1 MSMEQRLL
9 FVDDEKSILRALERL
24 FFDSDY
30 EILTAESGEEGL
42 QILAENPVDV
52 VISDMRMP
60 GMDGYQF
67 LNQVKTL
74 YPSTTRL
81 ILSGYA
87 DEKIVLNS
95 LIDGSS
101 QFYLFKPWDGE
112 ALKTMITKLFE
123 SRHLYLNP
131 RLLNVLNGLENLSV
145 VTGIYPAVCRLIQ
158 QDAEISEIAKVI
170 ETDMAVTAA
179 VLRVVNSSFYQ
190 VKTAS
195 LTQAITLLGL
205 TAIKS
210 IVLSCSLTNLVS
222 DSVPS
227 FSATRLSRHASIAN
241 LFMTR
246 IYRDLLHKKLPDNLM
261 TAGLLHNLGL
271 IMCVHYFP
279 DQYRKVAENYEA
291 SSDEILLTAIE
302 KEMMGFSHA
311 EIGGYLLDWWEIPY
325 PTVECALF
333 HHEPLHGAI
342 LNQEAVGAVH
352 LANYYAWKVVN
363 GQFARGLEEQVFS
376 LLNIEQGE
384 CDHLLNV

>member
-1 MSMEQRLL
+1 MDQRLL

-170 ETDMAVTAA
+170 ETDLAVTAA

-210 IVLSCSLTNLVS
+210 IVLSCSLTNFAS
-222 DSVPS
+222 DNVPP
-227 FSATRLSRHASIAN
+227 FSAARLSRHASIAN

-246 IYRDLLHKKLPDNLM
+246 IYRELLQKKLPDNLM

-271 IMCVHYFP
+271 VMCVHYFP
-279 DQYRKVAENYEA
+279 DQYRKVAEAYK
-291 SSDEILLTAIE
+291 SSSREILLTTIE
-302 KEMMGFSHA
+302 KEELGFSHA

-352 LANYYAWKVVN
+352 LANYYAWKVVYD
-363 GQFARGLEEQVFS
+363 QFAKGLDERMFS
-376 LLNIEQGE
+376 VLQIDQRA
-384 CDHLLNV
+384 CDQLLNV